1 MLGGGVVTCPM
12 LVESGAYV
20 LGALSPAQRQ
30 SYEQHLSTCAEC
42 RAEVG
47 DLAVLPGL
55 LGRLDAASVRVDD
68 DEVTVPPAV
77 LTKVVGRVRRRRR
90 NQRLV
95 AIGGALAAACL
106 ALVIGLTV
114 PTHSTP
120 SPSRAVASASA
131 APVMHAMKPV
141 GNTKFVSASLGITP
155 FSGGTRFNGTC
166 TYAWSRINYAG
177 PVNFQLYVYPKKGTP
192 VAVSS
197 WSAMPGD
204 TVPFTGMTWWPKTD
218 LSKVEV
224 VGPSGPLLW
233 ANVT

>member
-1 MLGGGVVTCPM
+1 MLQ
-12 LVESGAYV
+12 ESGAYV

-30 SYEQHLSTCAEC
+30 TYEQHLSTCAEC

-55 LGRLDAASVRVDD
+55 LGRLDAAEVRLDD
-68 DEVTVPPAV
+68 DDVTVPPAV

-90 NQRLV
+90 NQRWV

-106 ALVIGLTV
+106 ALVVGLTV
-114 PTHSTP
+114 PTHGTP
-120 SPSRAVASASA
+120 SPNQAVASSSA
-131 APVMHAMKPV
+131 VVLHAMKPV
-141 GNTKFVSASLGITP
+141 GNTNNVRASLGIES
-155 FSGGTRFNGTC
+155 FAGGTRFNGTC
-166 TYAWSRINYAG
+166 TYAWSRSNYPG
-177 PVNFQLYVYPKKGTP
+177 PLNFQLYVYPKKGSP

-204 TVPFTGMTWWPKTD
+204 TVQITGQTWWPKND
-218 LSKVEV
+218 LSKVEL

-233 ANVT
+233 SNVT